1 VLAVGAQCDEGEGGA
16 RPGVEDDTAVVD
28 TIVTEDDCEHAAE
41 LVVPELS
48 NEGGPEAEARYSD
61 SQVGPTKAAPKPRRD
76 TAIAKL
82 VSAPHGALRRWAP
95 PPATPPPPAA
105 QRARSSAAN
114 RMKHFFM

>member
-61 SQVGPTKAAPKPRRD
+61 SQVGQCAPRCLTK
-76 TAIAKL
+76 
-82 VSAPHGALRRWAP
+82 VG
-95 PPATPPPPAA
+95 PPASDTPTT
-105 QRARSSAAN
+105 SSAASEVVCG
-114 RMKHFFM
+114 K